1 MPSLNN
7 YLKLAY
13 VNLGFI
19 AQIAVMMY
27 FTSIIEIKENWPI
40 YRCNPSY
47 WIFSD
52 NVSTDFTYCVQ
63 NSQVNI
69 MGYLLQPM
77 TYLISS
83 IGNSGNE
90 LSSNVNGIRQMLST
104 IRNFTSS
111 IVENVFGV
119 FLNIIT
125 EFQKMV
131 ISIKDM
137 VGKLIG
143 VVVSIMY
150 ILDGSIKTMT
160 SAWAGPTGQLV
171 RTIGSC
177 FHPDTKIRLKNGNIH
192 AMKNIPLG
200 AILEDGSSV
209 FSVMKIN
216 NFDRSTA
223 LYKLNKGGVNNEPIY
238 VTGEHYIFDI
248 NTNKFVQIKDYGDA
262 TKQTDINCD
271 YFSCLITTS
280 KHIPIGNYLFWDWED
295 DELKGIYYSNL
306 WNSYS
311 NIKDKI
317 SHCI

>member
-1 MPSLNN
+1 MSN
-7 YLKLAY
+7 YMKLVY

-27 FTSIIEIKENWPI
+27 FKSIIDIKENWPI

-52 NVSTDFTYCVQ
+52 DISTDFAYCVQ

-69 MGYLLQPM
+69 MGYLLQPI

-83 IGNSGNE
+83 LGESGGE
-90 LSSNVNGIRQMLST
+90 LSSNIDGIRKMLST

-111 IVENVFGV
+111 IVENIFGV

-125 EFQKMV
+125 EFQRMV

-143 VVVSIMY
+143 VVVTIMY
-150 ILDGSIKTMT
+150 VLDGSIKTMT

-171 RTIGSC
+171 RAIGSC
-177 FHPDTKIRLKNGNIH
+177 FHPDTLVRLRNGDTYK
-192 AMKNIPLG
+192 MKDLPLG
-200 AILEDGSSV
+200 AVLEDGGQV

-216 NFDRSTA
+216 NFDQATR
-223 LYKLNKGGVNNEPIY
+223 LYKIDGGVDECPIYATAEHYVLNK
-238 VTGEHYIFDI
+238 
-248 NTNKFVQIKDYGDA
+248 NTNKFVQVKHHPDA
-262 TKQTDINCD
+262 SIEPDVNSG

-280 KHIPIGNYLFWDWED
+280 KHIPIGSRMFWDWDD
-295 DELKGIYYSNL
+295 DE
-306 WNSYS
+306 
-311 NIKDKI
+311 I
-317 SHCI
+317 SGKSCK